1 MKLSLRRI
9 DKDNVNAV
17 LRLKVQKNQE
27 QFVAGNSYSIAQGTY
42 NELSWMRAIYAE
54 DQPVGFVMLE
64 LNQVKPEYYL
74 WRYMIDKM
82 HQGRGYG
89 SKALELVIESVRE
102 QPDATQ
108 LLLSYVPG
116 EGSPA
121 PFYKKLGFIET
132 GEVDDGENI
141 MKLDL

>member
-9 DKDNVNAV
+9 NKDNVNAV

-42 NELSWMRAIYAE
+42 NELSWMRAIYAG

-64 LNQVKPEYYL
+64 LDQVKAEYYL

-89 SKALELVIESVRE
+89 SRALELVIESVRE

>member
-1 MKLSLRRI
+1 MEVFLRTI
-9 DKDNVNAV
+9 TKDNVDAI

-42 NELSWMRAIYAE
+42 NELSWMRAIYAD

-64 LNQVKPEYYL
+64 LDLVKAEYYL
-74 WRYMIDKM
+74 WRYMIDEM
-82 HQGRGYG
+82 HQGCGYG
-89 SKALELVIESVRE
+89 SRALKLVIESVRK

-108 LLLSYVPG
+108 LMLSYVPG

-121 PFYKKLGFIET
+121 PFYTKLGFIET
-132 GEVDDGENI
+132 GEIDDGENI
-141 MKLDL
+141 MKLNL